1 VTYERRGLEYR
12 TGDNPSMGHGADGA
26 LMAGEFGILGM
37 DVDSLDKAG
46 EAYQ

>member
-1 VTYERRGLEYR
+1 VTYERCGLKYR
-12 TGDNPSMGHGADGA
+12 TGDNPRMGYRADGA